1 MNSQPTILFDGVCN
15 LCNASVRLVL
25 KYERDHE
32 FRFASLQSEAAQVVL
47 LNFKG
52 LKIHDSVLLVENG
65 QLYQQSDAA
74 LMIARRLNYFRHLYF
89 LIYLPIWLRNPFYNC
104 IAKYRYKL
112 FGKKD
117 QCMVPDEQLKKRF
130 L

>member
-1 MNSQPTILFDGVCN
+1 MENRPVILFDGVCN
-15 LCNASVRLVL
+15 LCNASVQLIL
-25 KYERDHE
+25 KYERNKS
-32 FRFASLQSEAAQVVL
+32 FRFAALQSIAAQNIL
-47 LNFKG
+47 SGFANE
-52 LKIHDSVLLVENG
+52 KISDSVLLVENG
-65 QLYQQSDAA
+65 KLYQQSDAA

-89 LIYLPIWLRNPFYNC
+89 LTYLPKWFRNPFYNF